1 MSVLSILGEIVMAI
15 GSAITG
21 GVSSEFKSMS
31 RDKRFSDED
40 REKCSNA
47 SEGFAEYSDAMRS
60 KANEFKEQRQ
70 NEMKK

>member
-1 MSVLSILGEIVMAI
+1 MSVLSVLGEIVMSI
-15 GSAITG
+15 GSVITDS
-21 GVSSEFKSMS
+21 VSSNLNSMS

-47 SEGFAEYSDAMRS
+47 AAGFADYSDKMHS

-70 NEMKK
+70 SEQK